1 MKWVGDF
8 VDTWRATGDDRRVYC
23 GASVGGGWAWDPRSQ
38 YHVKGGARGLAW
50 DKKLPGSADDFADDM
65 KTVTQK
71 GRTETL
77 VFDVNEPRLGHDDRG
92 GVGTGECRG

>member
-1 MKWVGDF
+1 M
-8 VDTWRATGDDRRVYC
+8 
-23 GASVGGGWAWDPRSQ
+23 
-38 YHVKGGARGLAW
+38 KGGARGLAW

-77 VFDVNEPRLGHDDRG
+77 VFDVNEPRLGHE
-92 GVGTGECRG
+92 TGQWCAFPDFAEMNQYTGPYS